1 MSLLSNWW
9 KGTMATGDR
18 VDKSKVIC
26 LFDVD
31 GTLTKSRNDITP
43 DMEQFLQDLK
53 SKVTVGL
60 VGGSD
65 LRKIAEQMVP
75 GRSEGAENELLSK
88 YEYVFTENG
97 LVSHINGILQDND
110 NILSYMGEKKLQ
122 TLINFCLRYM
132 SELELPCKRGNFIEF
147 RTGMINI
154 CPIGRSCSQ
163 TERDNFKEY
172 DKVHKVREKFV
183 NALNDKFGDQF
194 KLKSVI
200 GGEISI
206 DIFPWGWDKTYC
218 LKYVSHFD
226 KIYFFGDKTF
236 PGGNDYEIY
245 EDVRTI
251 GYTVTSPQH
260 TKEVVS
266 QIFF

>member
-1 MSLLSNWW
+1 
-9 KGTMATGDR
+9 
-18 VDKSKVIC
+18 VC

-31 GTLTKSRNDITP
+31 GTLTRARQRITA
-43 DMEQFLQDLK
+43 DMEEFLLNLR

-65 LRKIAEQMVP
+65 LTKIAEQM
-75 GRSEGAENELLSK
+75 GTKSADGAENDLLAK
-88 YEYVFTENG
+88 YEYVFAENG
-97 LVSHINGILQDND
+97 LVAHINGILQENESL
-110 NILSYMGEKKLQ
+110 LSYMGEKKLQ
-122 TLINFCLRYM
+122 NLINFCLRYM
-132 SELELPCKRGNFIEF
+132 SDLELPCKRGHFIEF
-147 RTGMINI
+147 RTGLINI

-163 TERDNFKEY
+163 SERDAFVEY
-172 DKVHKVREKFV
+172 DGVHGVRAKFV
-183 NALNDKFGDQF
+183 NALDQKFGNSEY

-200 GGEISI
+200 GGQISI

-218 LKYVSHFD
+218 LKYVKHFD

-245 EDVRTI
+245 EDARTI
-251 GYTVTSPQH
+251 GYSVTSPQH